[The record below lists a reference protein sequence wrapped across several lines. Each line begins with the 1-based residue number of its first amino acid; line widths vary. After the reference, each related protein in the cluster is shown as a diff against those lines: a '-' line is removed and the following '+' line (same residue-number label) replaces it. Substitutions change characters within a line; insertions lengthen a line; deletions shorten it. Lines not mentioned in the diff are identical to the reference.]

1 MLQPADI
8 LLLDEPTNDLDIPT
22 LEVLE
27 ETLLE
32 FRGALVL
39 VTHDRYLLDRV
50 STTILGLDGQGNAS
64 TFADYMQWE
73 DWRQRPA
80 AKRSPSSNG
89 SSPSSPAPASQA
101 ATPAAPPKK
110 KLSYKEAR
118 EYAAIQQQ
126 IAQAEARL
134 ATAQALINDP
144 TIQSDA
150 PALIAAQSE
159 LEQSESALDKL
170 LTRWTELEEKQG

>member
-50 STTILGLDGQGNAS
+50 STIVLGLDGQGNAS

-73 DWRQRPA
+73 EWREQQGRT
-80 AKRSPSSNG
+80 KRSGSNG
-89 SSPSSPAPASQA
+89 SSPASASQTA
-101 ATPAAPPKK
+101 MPAAQPKK

-126 IAQAEARL
+126 IIQAEARL

-144 TIQSDA
+144 TIQTDA

-170 LTRWTELEEKQG
+170 LTRWTELEEKQQ

>member
-32 FRGALVL
+32 FQGALVL

-50 STTILGLDGQGNAS
+50 STIVLGLDGRGNAS

-73 DWRQRPA
+73 EWRDQQRSQ
-80 AKRSPSSNG
+80 KRGWPTSAPLSGECGAESTA
-89 SSPSSPAPASQA
+89 STAAPA
-101 ATPAAPPKK
+101 KK

-118 EYAAIQQQ
+118 EYAAIEPQL
-126 IAQAEARL
+126 AAAERRL
-134 ATAQALINDP
+134 AVAQSVFNDP
-144 TIQSDA
+144 AIQTDA
-150 PALIAAQSE
+150 AALIAAQSE
-159 LEQSESALDKL
+159 LDQASTAVDKL
-170 LTRWTELEEKQG
+170 LTRWTELEEKLQ

>member
-1 MLQPADI
+1 LIARLMLQPADI

-50 STTILGLDGQGNAS
+50 STTVLGLDGRGNAS

-73 DWRQRPA
+73 EWRDQQGRM
-80 AKRSPSSNG
+80 KRSGSNG
-89 SSPSSPAPASQA
+89 SSPAPSAGAMA
-101 ATPAAPPKK
+101 APKK

-118 EYAAIQQQ
+118 EYAAIELQ
-126 IAQAEARL
+126 IAMVEARL
-134 ATAQALINDP
+134 ATAQAVLNDSA
-144 TIQSDA
+144 IQTDA
-150 PALIAAQSE
+150 TALIAAQSE
-159 LEQSESALDKL
+159 LEEASAALDQL
-170 LTRWTELEEKQG
+170 LNRWTELEEKQG

>member
-32 FRGALVL
+32 FQGALVL

-50 STTILGLDGQGNAS
+50 STIVLGLDGSGNAS

-73 DWRQRPA
+73 EWRDQQQRGP
-80 AKRSPSSNG
+80 KRSVPSSTN
-89 SSPSSPAPASQA
+89 ASGTASDA
-101 ATPAAPPKK
+101 AAPKK
-110 KLSYKEAR
+110 KRSYKEAR
-118 EYAAIQQQ
+118 EYAAIEQQ
-126 IAQAEARL
+126 IAAAESRL
-134 ATAQALINDP
+134 AVAQALLNDP
-144 TIQSDA
+144 SIQSDA

-159 LEQSESALDKL
+159 FEQATTALDQL
-170 LTRWTELEEKQG
+170 LTRWTELEEKLQ